1 MNDITDQATPE
12 SYRHTRRLLMIAADK
27 LTQRMGALEDQ
38 AGKESAAGKAWFD
51 LDRQRR
57 LVIDMIASCSYIID
71 WLETGRMPGNRRGIE
86 RRAGYQRE
94 VPTDPSVLSAVL
106 EGRSSQNTR
115 ESTVHLDGAPSL
127 ALERA
132 LCGLTERER
141 ECYRLSQAEGF
152 TLAEA
157 ADVLKISKS
166 SASTYLLRARRKIE
180 ANLRDGGGS
189 SVG

>member
-1 MNDITDQATPE
+1 MNLETDQATAE
-12 SYRHTRRLLMIAADK
+12 SYRHTRRLLLIAADK
-27 LTQRMGALEDQ
+27 LTVKMGELE
-38 AGKESAAGKAWFD
+38 AETGKKGVTGMAWSE

-57 LVIDMIASCSYIID
+57 LVIEMLASCSYIIE

-94 VPTDPSVLSAVL
+94 IPIDPSILSAVL
-106 EGRSSQNTR
+106 EERR
-115 ESTVHLDGAPSL
+115 EPAISDVPGGECGAASL

-132 LCGLTERER
+132 LGGLTERER
-141 ECYRLSQAEGF
+141 DCYRLSQAEGF
-152 TLAEA
+152 TLAEV

-166 SASTYLLRARRKIE
+166 SAGTYLLRARRKIE
-180 ANLRDGGGS
+180 TNLREGGGS

>member
-1 MNDITDQATPE
+1 MNDTTVQATPE

-27 LTQRMGALEDQ
+27 LTQLMSELETQ
-38 AGKESAAGKAWFD
+38 AGKAGVPGKAWFE

-57 LVIDMIASCSYIID
+57 LVIEMIASCSYIID

-94 VPTDPSVLSAVL
+94 IPTDPAMLSAVL
-106 EGRSSQNTR
+106 EESRGQASSDASGQA
-115 ESTVHLDGAPSL
+115 DAPSL

-132 LCGLTERER
+132 LGGLTERER
-141 ECYRLSQAEGF
+141 DCFRLSQAEGF
-152 TLAEA
+152 TLAEV

-166 SASTYLLRARRKIE
+166 SAGTYLLRARRKIE
-180 ANLRDGGGS
+180 ANLREGGDS